1 MEISKLFGIFKR
13 FPHFSESIFNNLD
26 NQSLINCKEA
36 SRELSEFLESER
48 FFWIRI
54 LRNYNKNYD
63 KFQDHWKMSINKTS
77 IEIVKHLAV
86 ATNSF
91 FKSQNIHIY
100 EIINNGSYIKCE
112 TRDLKQFTPIHVA
125 VEVGNMELMEH
136 VLKKLLEKIPSGSVM
151 IIPPGNFMS
160 DEVRSLISQ
169 HSMDEIHLTPYR
181 EQSTLLNL
189 AARKGN
195 FGVCRLMIGYVD
207 DCNLKK
213 FQVDYSV
220 NHSDR
225 KKLIVAVANSHVEIA
240 KFLLTEKLKEKIIP
254 RILEEHPFIWKP

>member
-1 MEISKLFGIFKR
+1 MEISKLFSIFKR
-13 FPHFSESIFNNLD
+13 FPHFSELIFNNLD

-36 SRELSEFLESER
+36 SRELSEFLDNER

-63 KFQDHWKMSINKTS
+63 KFQDYWKMSINKTS

-86 ATNSF
+86 ATHTF

-125 VEVGNMELMEH
+125 AEVGNMELMEH
-136 VLKKLLEKIPSGSVM
+136 VLKKLREKIPSGSVM

-160 DEVRSLISQ
+160 DEIKSLISEY
-169 HSMDEIHLTPYR
+169 SMNKIHLTPYR
-181 EQSTLLNL
+181 EQSSLLDL
-189 AARKGN
+189 AARKGD
-195 FGVCRLMIGYVD
+195 FGVCRLMIGYVN
-207 DCNLKK
+207 DCNIKK

-220 NHSDR
+220 NHYDR
-225 KKLIVAVANSHVEIA
+225 KKLIIAVANSHLDIA
-240 KFLLTEKLKEKIIP
+240 KFLLIEKFKEKIIP
-254 RILEEHPFIWKP
+254 RILEQHPFIWKP